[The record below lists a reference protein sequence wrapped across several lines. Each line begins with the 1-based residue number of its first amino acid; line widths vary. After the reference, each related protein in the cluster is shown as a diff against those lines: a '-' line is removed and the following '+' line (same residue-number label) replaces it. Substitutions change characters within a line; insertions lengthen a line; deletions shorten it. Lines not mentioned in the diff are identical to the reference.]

1 MRILKETNHFLQIVL
16 KSRDRQIEK
25 RCVSK
30 LEKQICV
37 NQKDLIKSQKRH
49 QATYFNAPR
58 LQVESLTESASNWFQ
73 SCLSDRFLIYF
84 HVSRKP
90 KYGF

>member
-1 MRILKETNHFLQIVL
+1 M
-16 KSRDRQIEK
+16 KSL
-25 RCVSK
+25 SK
-30 LEKQICV
+30 LFFL

-84 HVSRKP
+84 LVLFSVK
-90 KYGF
+90 KEDSEQDNACDLYILLCN